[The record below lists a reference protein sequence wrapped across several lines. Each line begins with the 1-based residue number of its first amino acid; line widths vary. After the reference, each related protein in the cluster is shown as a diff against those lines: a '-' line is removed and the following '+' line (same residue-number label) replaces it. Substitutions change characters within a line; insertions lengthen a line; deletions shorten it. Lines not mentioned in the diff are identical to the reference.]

1 MSTQTEQQPRR
12 ERSIIYAITVVVLV
26 VLAVIAVVSFFS
38 ARETAEAQEK
48 ADELIQSLEDAGAD
62 VTLSAEQIAGVLG
75 DDGGVVCADPN
86 AALSRAALLDRL
98 SNGAGGPGQRP
109 ILAEDRLVEAGV
121 LIVQTYCPD
130 ELEEYQQFIDELNTV
145 DADGDGS

>member
-1 MSTQTEQQPRR
+1 MSTQIEQQPRR
-12 ERSIIYAITVVVLV
+12 ERSIIYVITVVVLV

-62 VTLSAEQIAGVLG
+62 VTLSAEQIARVLG
-75 DDGGVVCADPN
+75 DDGGVVCANPN

>member
-1 MSTQTEQQPRR
+1 MSTELEQQPRR
-12 ERSIIYAITVVVLV
+12 ERSIIYVITVVVLV
-26 VLAVIAVVSFFS
+26 VLAVIAIVSFFS
-38 ARETAEAQEK
+38 ARETQQAEEK
-48 ADELIQSLEDAGAD
+48 ADQLIQALEDAGAD
-62 VTLSAEQIAGVLG
+62 VTLTAEQIARVLG

-109 ILAEDRLVEAGV
+109 ILAEDRLVEAEV
-121 LIVQTYCPD
+121 LIIQTYCPD

-145 DADGDGS
+145 NGDGS

>member
-12 ERSIIYAITVVVLV
+12 ERSIIYVITVVVLV

-38 ARETAEAQEK
+38 ARETAQAEEK

-62 VTLSAEQIAGVLG
+62 VTLSAEQIARVLG
-75 DDGGVVCADPN
+75 DDGGVVCANPN

>member
-75 DDGGVVCADPN
+75 DDGGVVCANPN

-109 ILAEDRLVEAGV
+109 ILAQDRMVEAGV
-121 LIVQTYCPD
+121 LIIQTYCPD
-130 ELEEYQQFIDELNTV
+130 ELEEYQQFIDSLELTDTSN
-145 DADGDGS
+145 